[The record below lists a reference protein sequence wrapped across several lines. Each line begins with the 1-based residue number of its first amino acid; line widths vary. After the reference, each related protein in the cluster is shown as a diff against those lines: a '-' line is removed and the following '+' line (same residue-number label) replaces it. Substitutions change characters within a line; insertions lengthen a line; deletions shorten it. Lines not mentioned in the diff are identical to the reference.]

1 MPWALPTLRN
11 LLVTNREV
19 RMNNLSIQTLLK
31 EVEQLTR
38 FEKKELLD
46 SLTKQLEDTSSES
59 NLNLADFFQN
69 SPLVGVEIDLSRQ
82 VDVERREV
90 EL

>member
-1 MPWALPTLRN
+1 MSN
-11 LLVTNREV
+11 S
-19 RMNNLSIQTLLK
+19 SIQTILK

-46 SLTKQLEDTSSES
+46 SLTKQLEYRSSEA

-69 SPLVGVEIDLSRQ
+69 SPLVGVEIDLNRQ

>member
-1 MPWALPTLRN
+1 
-11 LLVTNREV
+11 
-19 RMNNLSIQTLLK
+19 MNNSSIQTLLK
-31 EVEQLTR
+31 KVEQLTR
-38 FEKKELLD
+38 LEKKELLD
-46 SLTKQLEDTSSES
+46 SLTKQLEDRSSEYNS
-59 NLNLADFFQN
+59 NLADFFQN